1 MIPLKYIT
9 FISIVMTKIE
19 ITNLD
24 FAGLKLPHL
33 LSWFLLYHKEEIIHE
48 GKNFLGKKIFYLLLG
63 KTPFTTKNKLTFV
76 FVYFKHTKDING
88 QMASS

>member
-1 MIPLKYIT
+1 MIPLKYIN
-9 FISIVMTKIE
+9 FILIVMVKIE
-19 ITNLD
+19 VMNLA

-33 LSWFLLYHKEEIIHE
+33 LSSFLLYHREEIKHE
-48 GKNFLGKKIFYLLLG
+48 GKNFLGKKIVYLLLG
-63 KTPFTTKNKLTFV
+63 KTPFTTKIKLTFV